1 MNDKK
6 AAEKAAESENV
17 AFAPEEMEELKRE
30 MRSAKWVAW
39 MEENKQ
45 TLLGA
50 VAGLV
55 VALLI
60 AGYLIENA
68 RSARVV
74 AATVYQQALTE
85 QDDDR
90 KKTLLAN
97 VSRDFSD
104 STYGVLALMQLARF
118 DSANAEQ
125 HLKALIAH
133 GKAMPEWVW
142 QARLDLAELYLE
154 RGDAQAARQQLDAK
168 MGEQYQQLQHY
179 LQAQA
184 ASSPAEKQSHLS
196 KALDAPSLDEELKRK
211 IESQL
216 AAKEAS

>member
-6 AAEKAAESENV
+6 AAGNAAEPENN

-50 VAGLV
+50 VAALV
-55 VALLI
+55 VVLLI
-60 AGYLIENA
+60 AGYLIESA
-68 RSARVV
+68 RSTRVV

-85 QDDDR
+85 QDEER

-97 VSRDFSD
+97 VSRDFAD
-104 STYGVLALMQLARF
+104 STYGALALMQLARF
-118 DSANAEQ
+118 DAGNAEQ

-133 GKAMPEWVW
+133 GSAMQEWVW
-142 QARLDLAELYLE
+142 QARLDLAEIYLE

-184 ASSPAEKQSHLS
+184 ATDTAEKQSHLK
-196 KALDAPSLDEELKRK
+196 KALDAPSLDDELKRK

-216 AAKEAS
+216 TVKEAS

>member
-6 AAEKAAESENV
+6 AAQNAAESENSV
-17 AFAPEEMEELKRE
+17 FAPEEMEELKRE

-60 AGYLIENA
+60 AGYLIESE
-68 RSARVV
+68 RSTRVV

-85 QDDDR
+85 QDEE
-90 KKTLLAN
+90 KKRTLLTN
-97 VSRDFSD
+97 VNRDFSD
-104 STYGVLALMQLARF
+104 STYAALALMQLSRF
-118 DSANAEQ
+118 DAGNAEQ
-125 HLKALIAH
+125 HLKALVAH
-133 GKAMPEWVW
+133 GSAMQEWVW
-142 QARLDLAELYLE
+142 QARLDLAEIYLE
-154 RGDAQAARQQLDAK
+154 RGDAQSARQQLDTK
-168 MGEQYQQLQHY
+168 MSEQYQQLQHY

-184 ASSPAEKQSHLS
+184 TTDAAEKQSHLR
-196 KALDAPSLDEELKRK
+196 KALDAPSFDEELKRK

-216 AAKEAS
+216 TAKEAS